1 MILAFEG
8 SSTATTSCPK
18 NYTILACAEQ
28 TLHLATL
35 KQAINP
41 SKSVSFLVMIR
52 WSSMELSFL
61 RQRTSGVGWPVMR
74 IRQSMAR
81 FSRVIR
87 GPPWLLSMHG
97 AARRKQNVITKYITH
112 ARSSENIANSEA
124 FLYRIKL
131 SKNLLFLNWRVWR
144 WAKKSF
150 KKILLTIL
158 LLILN
163 KISITNILLF
173 NYCNPSI
180 TCDIYGVLWS

>member
-1 MILAFEG
+1 MQHYEAKLGKRKKSKNLILAFEG

-35 KQAINP
+35 KQAIKP
-41 SKSVSFLVMIR
+41 SKSVSFLWMTR
-52 WSSMELSFL
+52 WSSMELLSFL
-61 RQRTSGVGWPVMR
+61 PQRTSGVGWPVMR

-97 AARRKQNVITKYITH
+97 AARRKQNVITNNVILAY
-112 ARSSENIANSEA
+112 SSENIANSEA

-131 SKNLLFLNWRVWR
+131 SKNLLFLN
-144 WAKKSF
+144 
-150 KKILLTIL
+150 
-158 LLILN
+158 
-163 KISITNILLF
+163 
-173 NYCNPSI
+173 
-180 TCDIYGVLWS
+180 

>member
-35 KQAINP
+35 KQAIKP
-41 SKSVSFLVMIR
+41 SKSVSFLWMTR
-52 WSSMELSFL
+52 WSSMELLSFL
-61 RQRTSGVGWPVMR
+61 PQRTSGVGWPVMR

-131 SKNLLFLNWRVWR
+131 SKNLLFLNWRVCGEQKKVLKKFCWR
-144 WAKKSF
+144 F
-150 KKILLTIL
+150 YY
-158 LLILN
+158 
-163 KISITNILLF
+163 LF
-173 NYCNPSI
+173 W
-180 TCDIYGVLWS
+180 TKLV